1 MDKPGASSFW
11 APGFN
16 MDMNKPEQ
24 FLYEFCRGSLLT
36 KYVKL
41 LLQPRQKEKNLIN
54 WEEVHPIAITKNS

>member
-16 MDMNKPEQ
+16 TDMNKPEQ

-36 KYVKL
+36 KHVKL
-41 LLQPRQKEKNLIN
+41 LLNLFRKKNLIN
-54 WEEVHPIAITKNS
+54 WEEVHPIAIAKNS

>member
-11 APGFN
+11 AHGFN

-41 LLQPRQKEKNLIN
+41 LLQPRQKEKPHKLRRSSPHSNN
-54 WEEVHPIAITKNS
+54 

>member
-11 APGFN
+11 APGLN

-41 LLQPRQKEKNLIN
+41 LLQPRQKEKKPHKLRRSSPHSNN
-54 WEEVHPIAITKNS
+54 